1 MTNVATGLFV
11 IVAAIFVSCASTDTL
26 GVEAKRPA
34 AKSEQLTPMISTAKK
49 EDIIPMPTREVPA
62 IKAKAEKGD
71 IDAIN
76 KLIGYYLRH
85 DQDAEA
91 QIWSARRDEILSKR
105 HGQ

>member
-1 MTNVATGLFV
+1 MTHIATGLFV
-11 IVAAIFVSCASTDTL
+11 IVAAILVSCASTDTP

-34 AKSEQLTPMISTAKK
+34 AKSEKLTAMISTARK
-49 EDIIPMPTREVPA
+49 EDIIPIPTREVPA
-62 IKAKAEKGD
+62 TKAKAEKGD

-91 QIWSARRDEILSKR
+91 QKWSARRDEILSKR